1 MPGHGWSA
9 AFERIKMTTQPSVP
23 QAEGTSQAQAWLAAF
38 ESALHA
44 QEADALARLFLPDA
58 GWRDLL
64 AFTWNLRQAHDRAA
78 TVDLLLGTSDTIA
91 PRAFQIS
98 SAWPAPTTSEPID
111 GAAAVTEVFFE
122 FEVAAG
128 AADGVVYLVENP
140 SEGGA
145 LQART
150 LLTRL
155 TSLAEAPAQ
164 WPPSGRWE
172 TKHPHSRWRDLEAER
187 HAFEDRDP
195 EVLIVGGGQFGVM
208 TGAHL
213 SRLGVDALIIDKLP
227 RVGDGWRTRYEQLYL
242 HQPNN
247 ILHFAMMPF
256 PESMEEYIPKDK
268 VASWFETY
276 VSTFDLNF
284 WTSTEFVSGS
294 YDESSQDWAVEVRR
308 EDGTIRT
315 MRPKHVLMATG
326 GADIP
331 NVPDLPGLEEFKGEM
346 VHSGQ
351 YQDGSAFAGKKV
363 FIVGAG
369 TSAHDFAH
377 DIVHNG
383 GSATMMQRSPIVVVD
398 LPTANVLYGDYND
411 RSVPTDLVDFRFL
424 SGMVFHQL
432 RAAFQEYQQFANDQD
447 KQLHEGLAAAG
458 MRVWPGE
465 DETGF
470 YYSYLS
476 RQKRGYYLNVGASNA
491 IIAGDISVIN
501 IDDFERFDADGVVHA
516 DGTRE
521 AFDVIILAT
530 AFKEISAGIEK
541 YFGADLADKIGPV
554 WGIGTDGELRNI
566 LKPTPQEGFW
576 ILEGSIPMARWHSPL
591 MALLVKAELL
601 GIVPESFKAEGHPSR
616 TPQEPVPALAP
627 YWSGR

>member
-1 MPGHGWSA
+1 MTTQSNLPQVEQSGAQAQGWLD
-9 AFERIKMTTQPSVP
+9 AFER
-23 QAEGTSQAQAWLAAF
+23 
-38 ESALHA
+38 ALGNK
-44 QEADALARLFLPDA
+44 EADALGALFLPDA

-64 AFTWNLRQAHDRAA
+64 AFTWNLRQAHDRASV
-78 TVDLLLGTSDTIA
+78 VDLLLATGGDVA
-91 PRAFQIS
+91 ARHFKIS
-98 SAWPAPTTSEPID
+98 SAWPAPATSEAID
-111 GAAAVTEVFFE
+111 GAPAVTEVFFE
-122 FEVAAG
+122 FEVEAG
-128 AADGVVYLVENP
+128 AGDGIVYLVTNG
-140 SEGGA
+140 SEGDA

-155 TSLAEAPAQ
+155 KSLNDAPSE
-164 WPPSGRWE
+164 WPPTGRWE
-172 TKHPHSRWRDLEAER
+172 TKHPHSRWRDVEADR
-187 HAFEDRDP
+187 HAFADRDP

-213 SRLGVDALIIDKLP
+213 ARLGVEALIVDKLP

-242 HQPNN
+242 HQPHN
-247 ILHFAMMPF
+247 ILHFSMMPF
-256 PESMEEYIPKDK
+256 PECMEEYIPKDK
-268 VASWFETY
+268 FAAWFETY

-284 WTSTEFVSGS
+284 WAGTEFLGGS
-294 YDESSQDWAVEVRR
+294 YDETAHEWIVDVRR
-308 EDGTIRT
+308 EDGTTRT

-331 NVPDLPGLEEFKGEM
+331 NVPDLPGLNDFKGEII
-346 VHSGQ
+346 HSGQ

-363 FIVGAG
+363 FIVGTG

-383 GSATMMQRSPIVVVD
+383 GNATMMQRSPIIVVD

-447 KQLHEGLAAAG
+447 KELHEGLAAAG

-476 RQKRGYYLNVGASNA
+476 RHKRGYYLNVGASNA
-491 IIAGDISVIN
+491 IVAGDISVMN
-501 IDDFERFDADGVVHA
+501 IDDFETFDANGIVRT

-521 AFDVIILAT
+521 SYDVVILAT

-541 YFGADLADKIGPV
+541 YFGAALAEKIGPV

-566 LKPTPQEGFW
+566 LKPTAQEGFW

-591 MALLVKAELL
+591 MALLIKAELL
-601 GIVPESFKAEGHPSR
+601 GIVPDGFKAEGHPSR
-616 TPQEPVPALAP
+616 TPTEPVPALAA